1 VTSEKKSGGSKV
13 KTGTGHGRGHGK
25 APVRAGAPRGASAGG
40 AAGRGGQRGQ
50 GSRKG
55 GHGKKPR
62 GPGSEAPRRGRRVE
76 RAETDPASRP
86 LRLDQIDASVLQV
99 HGLVHDQG
107 WLADR
112 ALERALRESRL
123 FAAERRAVAESV
135 YGITRWQGQLD
146 WLLAGPG
153 GAPPSLAT
161 RYAGWLVR
169 FGDATADQAAR
180 RLAVP
185 AAALRGLAGAEG
197 RLAALTDPVER
208 LALRGSLPFWLA
220 RRFVEELGEAEAV
233 ALVSVLNER
242 APLTVRANLLRGTR
256 DELRATLSAEGTE
269 ATPTRFSPWGLTLD
283 GHRNAF
289 ALPSFKA
296 GRFEIQDEGSQL
308 IALCCGARSG
318 WTVVDACAGAGGK
331 SLALAA
337 EMRNRGTL
345 WALDSDAGRLEE
357 ARRRGRRDGVDNL
370 RVRAIAADGAA
381 DAQLEDLAGQA
392 DVVLIDA
399 PCSGLGTLRR
409 KPDARWRLAPGDP
422 EKFAALQKSL
432 AERFSRLVKPGGRL
446 VYATCAIGRT
456 ENGAVAEFISATLP
470 FDPAPLLPLLGAER
484 AAALGVDGHTLQLL
498 PHRHGTDGF
507 FMAAFTRRKG

>member
-1 VTSEKKSGGSKV
+1 VTSTRKTGGSRV

-25 APVRAGAPRGASAGG
+25 APVRGAAPGA

-55 GHGKKPR
+55 GHGPR
-62 GPGSEAPRRGRRVE
+62 PGSRQATARSGRERGAATDAAP
-76 RAETDPASRP
+76 RP
-86 LRLDQIDASVLQV
+86 LRLEQIDAAVLEV

-112 ALERALRESRL
+112 ALERALREARL
-123 FAAERRAVAESV
+123 FAVERRAVAESV

-146 WLLAGPG
+146 WLLGPEG
-153 GAPPSLAT
+153 GAVPTLAT
-161 RYAGWLVR
+161 RYAAWLVR
-169 FGDATADQAAR
+169 FGGVGADEAAR

-185 AAALRGLAGAEG
+185 AAVLR
-197 RLAALTDPVER
+197 RLADAEARLGALQEPAEQ
-208 LALRGSLPFWLA
+208 LARRGSLPFWLA
-220 RRFVEELGEAEAV
+220 RRFVEELGQAEAT
-233 ALVSVLNER
+233 ALVGVLNER
-242 APLTVRANLLRGTR
+242 APLTIRANLLRGTR
-256 DELRATLSAEGTE
+256 DALQATLATEGTV

-283 GHRNAF
+283 GHQNAF

-331 SLALAA
+331 ALALAA
-337 EMRNRGTL
+337 EMHNRGTL
-345 WALDSDAGRLEE
+345 WALDADAGRLEE
-357 ARRRGRRDGVDNL
+357 TRRRARRDGVDNL
-370 RVRAIAADGAA
+370 RVRAIAADEAA
-381 DAQLEDLAGQA
+381 ELELADLAGQA
-392 DVVLIDA
+392 DVVLVDA

-422 EKFAALQKSL
+422 EKFAALQRAL
-432 AERFSRLVKPGGRL
+432 VVRFSRLVKRGGRL

-456 ENGAVAEFISATLP
+456 ENQAVAEFVAATLP
-470 FDPAPLLPLLGAER
+470 FDPAPLAPLLGAER
-484 AAALGVDGHTLQLL
+484 SAQLGVDGHTLQLL

-507 FMAAFTRRKG
+507 FMAAFTRR

>member
-1 VTSEKKSGGSKV
+1 MTSGKKTGGSKV

-25 APVRAGAPRGASAGG
+25 APARGKTGRAAV
-40 AAGRGGQRGQ
+40 GRGGQRGQ
-50 GSRKG
+50 AGRKG
-55 GHGKKPR
+55 GHDARSRPR
-62 GPGSEAPRRGRRVE
+62 PGGAGSRRGSGRGDGEV
-76 RAETDPASRP
+76 TDAAHRP
-86 LRLDQIDASVLQV
+86 VRFDQVDAAVLEV
-99 HGLVHDQG
+99 HGLVHAQG

-112 ALERALRESRL
+112 ALERALRDSRL
-123 FAAERRAVAESV
+123 FAAERRAVAEAV

-146 WLLAGPG
+146 WLLQPS
-153 GAPPSLAT
+153 GAAVPELAT

-169 FGDATADQAAR
+169 FGGASADDAAR

-185 AAALRGLAGAEG
+185 AAMLRGLAGAEK
-197 RLAALTDPVER
+197 RLAALTEPVER
-208 LALRGSLPFWLA
+208 LSLRGSLPFWLA
-220 RRFVEELGEAEAV
+220 RRFIEELGEAEAV
-233 ALVSVLNER
+233 ALVSVLNDR

-256 DELRATLSAEGTE
+256 EVLQATLAVEGTQ

-283 GHRNAF
+283 GHQNAF

-318 WTVVDACAGAGGK
+318 QTVVDACAGAGGK
-331 SLALAA
+331 TLALAA
-337 EMRNRGTL
+337 EMHNRGTL
-345 WALDSDAGRLEE
+345 WALDSDSGRLDE
-357 ARRRGRRDGVDNL
+357 ARRRARRDGVDNL
-370 RVRAIAADGAA
+370 RVRAIAAGGEA
-381 DAQLEDLAGQA
+381 DQQLDDLAGKA

-422 EKFAALQKSL
+422 EKFAGLQKTL
-432 AERFSRLVKPGGRL
+432 AARFGRLVKPGGRL

-456 ENGAVAEFISATLP
+456 ENGAVAEFIVETLP
-470 FDPAPLLPLLGAER
+470 FDPAPLAPQLGAER
-484 AAALGVDGHTLQLL
+484 AAALGVEGHTLQLL